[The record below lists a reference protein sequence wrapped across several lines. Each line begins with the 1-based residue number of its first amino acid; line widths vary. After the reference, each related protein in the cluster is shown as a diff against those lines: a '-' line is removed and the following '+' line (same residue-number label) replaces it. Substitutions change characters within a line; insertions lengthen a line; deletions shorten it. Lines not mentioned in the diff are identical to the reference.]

1 MCVCISNSLLNL
13 QIKDNRRADKI
24 SAGPQSHILEGV
36 SWDEA
41 SRIKDANVSETG
53 DHVVLMGAA
62 SKGIIQRG
70 YQHNATVYKAP
81 YAKNPFD
88 SVTDDELNEYKKTV
102 ERKRHGDCEYKYN
115 DKCLDAKFILK
126 IVIFQTPTQTF
137 PSLRHSVQCIYL
149 VRQRVHRQT
158 YRKLMVVRIN
168 FLFIRSSIFKT

>member
-1 MCVCISNSLLNL
+1 VNTNPTEFKRIQQLVGIFLRCFIFVNTRPNYCFYEKF
-13 QIKDNRRADKI
+13 QIKENRRADKI

-41 SRIKDANVSETG
+41 NRMKDANVSQAG

-88 SVTDDELNEYKKTV
+88 SVTGN
-102 ERKRHGDCEYKYN
+102 
-115 DKCLDAKFILK
+115 
-126 IVIFQTPTQTF
+126 
-137 PSLRHSVQCIYL
+137 
-149 VRQRVHRQT
+149 
-158 YRKLMVVRIN
+158 
-168 FLFIRSSIFKT
+168 